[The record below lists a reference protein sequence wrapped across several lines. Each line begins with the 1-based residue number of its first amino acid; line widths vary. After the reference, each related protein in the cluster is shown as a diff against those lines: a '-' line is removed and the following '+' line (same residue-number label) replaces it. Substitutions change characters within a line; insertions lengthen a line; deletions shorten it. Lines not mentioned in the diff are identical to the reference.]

1 MNNQKLWTKRT
12 IFYLSCLAVLL
23 VIFLFLPW
31 FTIQVPVLGISFS
44 HSAAVWPFKI
54 SDMSSSINQM
64 MQSVASSSDSDL
76 TEVLQVF
83 QVYTWTW
90 YAMLAMILVA
100 VILRFAADNEDRF
113 VTWSIVALAVCAVS
127 ALILIVL
134 RAALLAAVHSAIQQE
149 LNSTSSYTY
158 GLSSSY
164 GSTVD
169 SLLKSMF
176 KIGPGAW
183 LMLVGSVGVIIFTI
197 AARAS
202 AKPGTTLWALV
213 KGEGASVQRVRPMPH
228 QQPAGNARPVSQSG
242 RPTAYVPGLMLI
254 GPNRLWI
261 VRFPHTVGS
270 DSSCDTVID
279 SPEVAPRQCAFKTAG
294 ARIVIEA
301 FEGSTQLDGETL
313 PLNRSFQLFDDD
325 TITIGSTVYQV
336 KIFNAA
342 NMASRQ
348 S

>member
-197 AARAS
+197 AARA
-202 AKPGTTLWALV
+202 LV
-213 KGEGASVQRVRPMPH
+213 KGEGAPVQRVRPMPH

>member
-1 MNNQKLWTKRT
+1 
-12 IFYLSCLAVLL
+12 
-23 VIFLFLPW
+23 
-31 FTIQVPVLGISFS
+31 
-44 HSAAVWPFKI
+44 
-54 SDMSSSINQM
+54 
-64 MQSVASSSDSDL
+64 
-76 TEVLQVF
+76 
-83 QVYTWTW
+83 
-90 YAMLAMILVA
+90 
-100 VILRFAADNEDRF
+100 
-113 VTWSIVALAVCAVS
+113 
-127 ALILIVL
+127 
-134 RAALLAAVHSAIQQE
+134 
-149 LNSTSSYTY
+149 
-158 GLSSSY
+158 
-164 GSTVD
+164 
-169 SLLKSMF
+169 MF

-213 KGEGASVQRVRPMPH
+213 KGEGAPVQRVRPMPH